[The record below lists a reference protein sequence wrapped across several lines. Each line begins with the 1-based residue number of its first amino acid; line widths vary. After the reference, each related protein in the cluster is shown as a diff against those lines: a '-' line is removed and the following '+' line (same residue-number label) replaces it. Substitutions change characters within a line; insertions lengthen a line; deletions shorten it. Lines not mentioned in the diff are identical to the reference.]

1 MSEAEQTDPFLRF
14 KETPVKCE
22 PFDPRALELYEIYRA
37 RVRDWLGPDAYIELR
52 GSTALGLPGKG
63 ELDISVIAADVAEF
77 RRIREKLLA
86 VFGTAG
92 SDEPEFVRFDDALE
106 GREIELMIKLA
117 GSEGERLEQGVL
129 ERLRSDPRARERY
142 VELKQRYAYSKRE
155 YYRQK
160 ERFFGE
166 LLAESVSGQKS

>member
-1 MSEAEQTDPFLRF
+1 M
-14 KETPVKCE
+14 
-22 PFDPRALELYEIYRA
+22 RAIRSARVGAIRDLSRA
-37 RVRDWLGPDAYIELR
+37 RGGWLGPDAHIELR

-63 ELDISVIAADVAEF
+63 ELDITVLAADADEF

-86 VFGTAG
+86 VFGAAG
-92 SDEPEFVRFDDALE
+92 SDEPEFVRFDDVLE

-129 ERLRSDPRARERY
+129 ARLRCDPQARQRY

-160 ERFFGE
+160 EHFFNE
-166 LLAESVSGQKS
+166 LLAEPRGGQKDQMDR

>member
-1 MSEAEQTDPFLRF
+1 LGEAEKIDPFLRF
-14 KETPVKCE
+14 KETPVECA
-22 PFDPRALELYEIYRA
+22 PFDPRALELYESYRA
-37 RVRDWLGPDAYIELR
+37 RVADWLGAEARIELR

-63 ELDISVIAADVAEF
+63 ELDITVLAADADEF

-86 VFGTAG
+86 VFGAAG

-117 GSEGERLEQGVL
+117 GSEGERREQAVL
-129 ERLRSDPRARERY
+129 ERLRSDPQARERY
-142 VELKQRYAYSKRE
+142 VALKQRYAYSKRE

-160 ERFFGE
+160 DRFFGE
-166 LLAESVSGQKS
+166 LLGR